1 MCEQNFNK
9 QSNPQFRIYI
19 ANMNKYNENEL
30 VGGWINLP
38 TAFNEIKT
46 FLKNQV
52 ELNPCDEYFIYDY
65 ESAFSFDEFE
75 NIYELNVL
83 AVKLEQL
90 SENEKNIVDAYC
102 KANNLKDT
110 QSILNTCQQTDNLAY
125 VTLDANTWETREEK
139 LGYTML
145 EEIDTDLK
153 NALEQCKIGSTLSAY
168 DYFDFEKYG
177 RDIAIAEG
185 YFANDN
191 LFIFYTIDINHKLY
205 TVKEIK
211 NQLNDSRLDNTKQTT

>member
-1 MCEQNFNK
+1 
-9 QSNPQFRIYI
+9 
-19 ANMNKYNENEL
+19 MNKYNENEL

-38 TAFNEIKT
+38 TAFNEIKA
-46 FLKNQV
+46 FLKTQV
-52 ELNPCDEYFIYDY
+52 GLNPYDEYFIYDY

-90 SENEKNIVDAYC
+90 SENEKSVIVAYC
-102 KANNLKDT
+102 KANDLKDA
-110 QSILNTCQQTDNLAY
+110 QSIINVCNQTSNLSY
-125 VTLDANTWETREEK
+125 VALDANTWETREEK

-145 EEIDTDLK
+145 DEIDTDLK
-153 NALEQCKIGSTLSAY
+153 NALEQCKIGSNLSAY

-177 RDIAIAEG
+177 RDIALNEG

-191 LFIFYTIDINHKLY
+191 LFIFYTTNIDHKLY

-211 NQLNDSRLDNTKQTT
+211 NQLNDPRLDNTKQTT